1 MDANDEC
8 RMCETI
14 ADNLRAESDGWQN
27 RYDLKCVEF
36 DKMQEYYETRED
48 VQFATTEENA
58 ALRAVNKEIRKHV
71 VAYQQAWD
79 SKDLHNRISQIVFEK
94 SYGEEFESAYRK
106 LQEENAALQA
116 RIAQLEA
123 SAATLPPAVPE
134 GMQLVPVSMSEVMQE
149 SVANILQRCIG
160 QNNGTPSECSYE
172 WADEMHKAMI
182 DAVKG
187 ETA

>member
-1 MDANDEC
+1 MKVYSKDE
-8 RMCETI
+8 ENFPHEGI
-14 ADNLRAESDGWQN
+14 GELLDDIESDGE
-27 RYDLKCVEF
+27 L
-36 DKMQEYYETRED
+36 
-48 VQFATTEENA
+48 
-58 ALRAVNKEIRKHV
+58 
-71 VAYQQAWD
+71 VAG
-79 SKDLHNRISQIVFEK
+79 R
-94 SYGEEFESAYRK
+94 EFESAFRK
-106 LQEENAALQA
+106 LQEENAALQS
-116 RIAQLEA
+116 RIAQLVA

-134 GMQLVPVSMSEVMQE
+134 GMRLVPVSMSEVMQE